1 MHRQLEISFLTRQN
15 FRLHRIQNSRFFSQT
30 QLFFRFDFQ
39 IFCRSFFGDKIL
51 PRYCRVMDFRRIS
64 ERLQILDQLIFTGL
78 IFRLTFAF
86 YIDCIFSGFSLTDRP
101 GVAVFLPQTPKFR
114 RPTSDYPQIFP
125 FFAPIFVVLDLLP
138 RFCGFVTPQ
147 MLFSRWFLDLS
158 CRFNFESSQMILFN
172 TEDSDFVHE
181 FLPFTLVCT
190 TLWRQL
196 QCFSLSEMPDED
208 PRWDFLSDFLKTV
221 WLGRFAF
228 LLVKGRN
235 FDKVW
240 LRYRGPPQSRIFP

>member
-86 YIDCIFSGFSLTDRP
+86 YIDCLFSGFSLTDRP
-101 GVAVFLPQTPKFR
+101 GVAVFAPDSEISTTHVGLPT
-114 RPTSDYPQIFP
+114 DFP
-125 FFAPIFVVLDLLP
+125 VFCPD
-138 RFCGFVTPQ
+138 FCGFGSVAKI
-147 MLFSRWFLDLS
+147 LWF
-158 CRFNFESSQMILFN
+158 CY
-172 TEDSDFVHE
+172 
-181 FLPFTLVCT
+181 T
-190 TLWRQL
+190 T
-196 QCFSLSEMPDED
+196 DA
-208 PRWDFLSDFLKTV
+208 FLKMIF
-221 WLGRFAF
+221 RFK
-228 LLVKGRN
+228 LPIQL
-235 FDKVW
+235 
-240 LRYRGPPQSRIFP
+240 